1 MAIDFINTILQGRAK
16 VGDVIDGYRI
26 TSIDHGSKAFT
37 FEKVKTLE
45 DRMTEMEATHGTGG
59 TATPLATR
67 AEIFALT
74 ATTDAKAAP
83 AETMRLHCLN
93 GDAHMTAA
101 ERQDWSGA
109 AAKASIND
117 AVLNGTV
124 IPTGPNAGQRDTTLA
139 LVPRVAALEA
149 SRATDPALRW
159 YQTAVYEQRFI
170 VYSSTAPSSVSFDYE
185 DNSSGAAVIASF
197 EKSGGFPVVANGAV
211 VSGAW
216 EQNTYWGRPCFS
228 QRITVNG
235 RQNMVTIGVALDNSV
250 LIAVGLINVQQTD
263 VERYSRIRNIR
274 INGLPPIDNAVAL
287 KADLDA
293 AKARGNFSTTEAD
306 TGNLWTDGK
315 PIYRRVFTGTL
326 PTGLADTMLFTVPGA
341 AEIIETRGRVKLAGY
356 DRTIDLHQ
364 LPSGAPTHGPAI
376 QMYLVNGVWEMHSYA
391 SGSPDARFRSPA
403 TYTAIVQYTK

>member
-1 MAIDFINTILQGRAK
+1 MAIDFINTILQGRAQ

-26 TSIDHGSKAFT
+26 TSINHGSKAFT

-67 AEIFALT
+67 AEIFSLT

-139 LVPRVAALEA
+139 LVPRVVALE
-149 SRATDPALRW
+149 SIPANVGLIWR
-159 YQTAVYEQRFI
+159 QTAGEPLGAQLWR
-170 VYSSTAPSSVSFDYE
+170 SSVSGPRTFSCDIQDPE
-185 DNSSGAAVIASF
+185 DANVTYQYSVTDI
-197 EKSGGFPVVANGAV
+197 PPIVNGA
-211 VSGAW
+211 W
-216 EQNTYWGRPCFS
+216 
-228 QRITVNG
+228 VNG
-235 RQNMVTIGVALDNSV
+235 WTHDGFYGCPAKHENITLSNGRALHVVVGLRLDNSV
-250 LIAVGLINVQQTD
+250 MIAGGKVSGSFISPWFKV
-263 VERYSRIRNIR
+263 RNIK
-274 INGLPPIDNAVAL
+274 INGLDPVDNTVAK

-293 AKARGNFSTTEAD
+293 AKARGNFSTTETD

-315 PIYRRVFTGTL
+315 TIYRRVFTGTL

-341 AEIIETRGRVKLAGY
+341 TEIIETRGRVKLTGY

-376 QMYLVNGVWEMHSYA
+376 QMYLVNSVWEMHSYA
-391 SGSPDARFRSPA
+391 SGSPDARFRGPA